1 MKAKNL
7 EKIAKYLF
15 KKSLSGDGF
24 VDTKKVQVILNA
36 IVSQKPPQLI
46 KILKIYKKLIAAA
59 LSHEELVVETAE
71 KLSNQKKFEQ
81 NLFTKTGSTKI
92 SYKINPNIV
101 LGARITHGDWVWD
114 ETLQAKLKQLTNAK
128 KI

>member
-7 EKIAKYLF
+7 KKIAKFLF
-15 KKSLSGDGF
+15 KKSLNSDGLI
-24 VDTKKVQVILNA
+24 DAKKVQIILRQ

-46 KILKIYKKLIAAA
+46 KILKKYKKLIEAA
-59 LSHEELVVETAE
+59 LSREELVVETAE

-81 NLFTKTGSTKI
+81 NMFAKTGTNRI
-92 SYKINPNIV
+92 SYKINPNII

-114 ETLQAKLKQLTNAK
+114 ESLQAKLAQLLNS
-128 KI
+128 

>member
-1 MKAKNL
+1 MKSKNL
-7 EKIAKYLF
+7 EKIAKSLF
-15 KKSLSGDGF
+15 KKSLNSDGF
-24 VDTKKVQVILNA
+24 VDTKKVQVILNT
-36 IVSQKPPQLI
+36 IVSQKPPKLI

-81 NLFTKTGSTKI
+81 NLFAKTGANRI
-92 SYKINPNIV
+92 NYKINPNIV

-114 ETLQAKLKQLTNAK
+114 ETLQAKLENLTKAN
-128 KI
+128 

>member
-7 EKIAKYLF
+7 EKIAKSLF
-15 KKSLSGDGF
+15 KKSLNSDGF
-24 VDTKKVQVILNA
+24 VDTKKVQVILNT

-81 NLFTKTGSTKI
+81 NLFAKTGAARI
-92 SYKINPNIV
+92 SYRINPNIV

-114 ETLQAKLKQLTNAK
+114 ETLQAKLENLTKAN
-128 KI
+128 

>member
-7 EKIAKYLF
+7 EKIAKSLF
-15 KKSLSGDGF
+15 KKSLNSDGF
-24 VDTKKVQVILNA
+24 VDTKKVQVILNT

-81 NLFTKTGSTKI
+81 NLFDKTGAARI
-92 SYKINPNIV
+92 SYRINPNIV

-114 ETLQAKLKQLTNAK
+114 ETLQAKLENLTKAN
-128 KI
+128 